1 MNVNWHTTREN
12 MVYGEENSLQ
22 FRTHGITRAS
32 HQISQST
39 YSLLFFKGRAGYESK
54 SLVEWTR
61 KNKTELQKVLVFVH
75 VGLLMEHETTEAW
88 GDLQELLQL
97 QHHRDR
103 GMLMFPW
110 TTMMWMLTPGILQHF
125 TCNDG
130 EKNGEMAIN
139 HYPYLMGSQVWESGS
154 CYKPEWIFKRDH
166 NKLERWEW
174 PDIQIQ

>member
-61 KNKTELQKVLVFVH
+61 KNKTDLQKVLVFVH
-75 VGLLMEHETTEAW
+75 VGLLMEHETAEAW

-97 QHHRDR
+97 QHRRDR
-103 GMLMFPW
+103 GMLMCPW

-125 TCNDG
+125 TCNDSG
-130 EKNGEMAIN
+130 KMEKWQLITILILWDLKCESLAPVIN
-139 HYPYLMGSQVWESGS
+139 LSESLKETTTS
-154 CYKPEWIFKRDH
+154 
-166 NKLERWEW
+166 
-174 PDIQIQ
+174 